1 MESDETFECLKNI
14 FSEWNRICNDFL
26 NTESSFLN
34 GINPLLKK
42 IRTEKEGHDKNHFN
56 IFSKISEIY
65 CPDKAVYEK
74 ENPNSEIL
82 KLLLNPKTEKIG
94 DEKVLK
100 SFFKFI
106 DMPKYSDFF
115 PDFNDIE
122 ILREKHRMDIYIRNK
137 ENAVIIESKLN
148 GAPHQDFQLA
158 RYYLEATNRDKLTV
172 QKIVYLTLNPIG
184 KLNLGKLYKPSPS
197 KKYTT
202 EEQNEYYN
210 TVTKIQPL
218 ITYISAVDGDKSLSN
233 FFKDCSKKSG
243 INGIRKILLEE
254 YSELLVKLAGEERM
268 TSAEKVLFEKI
279 YANEDDIKSAKEF
292 INVWN
297 VKNEALHYIFKDKF
311 EEKNKTEK
319 KGWVYYDDMYYK
331 NVNGYILFIYFYH
344 DKNGPFIQIGFWSG
358 KDKPKFKKQKRDDL
372 KDVLESLA
380 IDNLGLELTSDGIRP
395 TEEWVYMDFV
405 YDEYKNI
412 NDYFDKIIDVLDEL
426 ENKTSQL
433 K

>member
-100 SFFKFI
+100 SFFEFI

-158 RYYLEATNRDKLTV
+158 RYYLRATEKDCREVKR
-172 QKIVYLTLNPIG
+172 IVYLTLNPIG
-184 KLNLGKLYKPSPS
+184 NLNLDKLYQPSPS
-197 KKYTT
+197 KKYTL
-202 EEQNEYYN
+202 EEQKKYYK
-210 TVTKIQPL
+210 TVPKIDPL
-218 ITYISAVDGDKSLSN
+218 IRYISAVGYDKCLSK
-233 FFKDCSKKSG
+233 FFKECSEKSG
-243 INGIRKILLEE
+243 INEILKILLKE

-268 TSAEKVLFEKI
+268 SEAEKVLFEKI
-279 YANEDDIKSAKEF
+279 YADVDNIKSAKIF
-292 INVWN
+292 IQAWDN
-297 VKNEALHYIFKDKF
+297 KNEALRDIFKDKF
-311 EEKNKTEK
+311 DEKNRTEK
-319 KGWVYYDDMYYK
+319 RGWVYYDDMYYK
-331 NVNGYILFIYFYH
+331 NVNEYILFIYFYH
-344 DKNGPFIQIGFWSG
+344 NKNGPFIQIGFWSG
-358 KDKPKFKKQKRDDL
+358 KDKPMFKTPKRSEL
-372 KDVLESLA
+372 KNVLESLA
-380 IDNLGLELTSDGIRP
+380 IDNLGLYLTPEGIRA
-395 TEEWVYMDFV
+395 TGVWVYMDFV
-405 YDEYKNI
+405 YNERENI
-412 NDYFDKIIDVLDEL
+412 NDYFDKIIKVLEEL
-426 ENKTSQL
+426 ETKTPD
-433 K
+433 